1 MRLHHSGISHMSTI
15 KTTCIGAYP
24 KPDYVPIIDWFDS
37 REGEQNT
44 CDTRATLSYQNRLD
58 AAGDEAE
65 SLFVKAAAEVIA
77 DQVDCGIDIPTDGE
91 VRRENYIHYHCRH
104 FNGIDFENLTRVLA
118 RDGAAHMELPTIT
131 GNISV
136 KPEHFL
142 PHDFK
147 AAQNCTDRPIK
158 VTIPGPITIADTTAN
173 IHYQDKKALCGD
185 LANAINYEVR
195 ALSEAGCRYIQI
207 DEPLFARKPDEAL
220 AFGIENLERCFY
232 GIGKHTTAVMHMC
245 CGYPNFL
252 DEEGYHKAD
261 REVYLQLAQTLDD
274 SIIQQVSI
282 EDAHQ
287 HNDLSLLDL
296 FQDTSVIFGSFAI
309 ANSRVESV
317 DEIRDRLRA
326 ALQHIDQDRL
336 LAAPDCGLG
345 FLSRELTKQ
354 KLKNM
359 CEAAKS
365 L

>member
-1 MRLHHSGISHMSTI
+1 MSVI

-24 KPDYVPIIDWFDS
+24 KPDYVPIIDWFDN
-37 REGEQNT
+37 REGDQDT
-44 CDTRATLSYQNRLD
+44 RSTRATLSYQQRLD
-58 AAGDEAE
+58 EAGDEAE

-77 DQVDCGIDIPTDGE
+77 DQVECGIDIPTDGE

-118 RDGAAHMELPTIT
+118 RDGAAHMELPTIRAK
-131 GNISV
+131 ISV

-147 AAQNCTDRPIK
+147 VAQACTDRPIK
-158 VTIPGPITIADTTAN
+158 VTVPGPITIADTTADDFY
-173 IHYQDKKALCGD
+173 HDKEALCRD

-195 ALSEAGCRYIQI
+195 ALSDAGCRYIQI

-220 AFGIENLERCFY
+220 AFGVENLERCFH

-261 REVYLQLAQTLDD
+261 RDVYLNLAQTLDD
-274 SIIQQVSI
+274 SMILQVSI

-296 FQDTSVIFGSFAI
+296 FQNTSVIFGSFAI
-309 ANSRVESV
+309 ASSQIESV
-317 DEIRDRLRA
+317 DEIRERLHA

-336 LAAPDCGLG
+336 IAAPDCGLG
-345 FLSRELTKQ
+345 FLGRDLAMQ
-354 KLKNM
+354 KLRNM
-359 CEAAKS
+359 CGAARS
-365 L
+365 M

>member
-1 MRLHHSGISHMSTI
+1 MAAI

-24 KPDYVPIIDWFDS
+24 KPEYVPILDWFDS
-37 REGEQNT
+37 SEGEQNT
-44 CDTRATLSYQNRLD
+44 RDTRATLTYQQRLE
-58 AAGDEAE
+58 AAGEEAE

-77 DQVDCGIDIPTDGE
+77 EQIECGIDIPTDGE

-104 FNGIDFENLTRVLA
+104 FNGIDFDNLTSVLA
-118 RDGAAHMELPTIT
+118 RDGAATMQLPTIRAQ
-131 GNISV
+131 ISV
-136 KPEHFL
+136 RPEHFL

-147 AAQNCTDRPIK
+147 VAQTCTDRPIK
-158 VTIPGPITIADTTAN
+158 VTVPGPITIADTTADDF
-173 IHYQDKKALCGD
+173 YRDKKALCRD
-185 LANAINYEVR
+185 LANAINYEVK

-220 AFGIENLERCFY
+220 DYGIENLERCFH

-261 REVYLQLAQTLDD
+261 REVYLRLAQTLDD
-274 SIIQQVSI
+274 SIVQQVSI

-296 FQDTSVIFGSFAI
+296 FQNTSVIFGSFTVAS
-309 ANSRVESV
+309 SRVESV
-317 DEIRDRLRA
+317 DEIRQRLTA
-326 ALQHIDQDRL
+326 ALEHIDRDRL

-345 FLSRELTKQ
+345 FLGRELAMK
-354 KLKNM
+354 KINNM
-359 CEAAKS
+359 CEAVKN

>member
-1 MRLHHSGISHMSTI
+1 MPAI

-37 REGEQNT
+37 NEGEQDMAN
-44 CDTRATLSYQNRLD
+44 TRATLSYEQRL
-58 AAGDEAE
+58 AEAGDDAEA
-65 SLFVKAAAEVIA
+65 LFVKAAAEVIA
-77 DQVDCGIDIPTDGE
+77 DQIECGIDIPTDGE

-104 FNGIDFENLTRVLA
+104 FNGIDFEDLTRVLA
-118 RDGAAHMELPTIT
+118 RDGAVYLELPTII
-131 GNISV
+131 GQINA

-142 PHDFK
+142 PQDFK
-147 AAQNCTDRPIK
+147 VAQACTDRPIK
-158 VTIPGPITIADTTAN
+158 ITLPGPITIADTTADN
-173 IHYQDKKALCGD
+173 FYKDREVLCRD
-185 LANAINYEVR
+185 LASAINYEVR
-195 ALSEAGCRYIQI
+195 ALSDAGCQYIQI

-220 AFGIENLERCFY
+220 AFGVENLERCFH
-232 GIGKHTTAVMHMC
+232 GIGSHTTAAMHMC

-261 REVYLQLAQTLDD
+261 REVYLRLAETLDD
-274 SIIQQVSI
+274 SIVQQVSI

-287 HNDLSLLDL
+287 NNDLKLLEL
-296 FQDTSVIFGSFAI
+296 FQKTSVIFGSFAV

-326 ALQHIDQDRL
+326 ALQHIDGDRL

-345 FLSRELTKQ
+345 LLGRDLAMQ

-359 CEAAKS
+359 CKAAKS

>member
-1 MRLHHSGISHMSTI
+1 MPAI

-24 KPDYVPIIDWFDS
+24 KPDYVPIIDWFDNK
-37 REGEQNT
+37 EGEQDMT
-44 CDTRATLSYQNRLD
+44 TTRATQSYEQRL
-58 AAGDEAE
+58 AEAGAEAE
-65 SLFVKAAAEVIA
+65 ALFVKAAAEVIN
-77 DQVDCGIDIPTDGE
+77 DQIECGIDIPTDGE

-104 FNGIDFENLTRVLA
+104 FDGIDFVNLTRVLA

-131 GNISV
+131 SAINAKS
-136 KPEHFL
+136 EHFL

-147 AAQNCTDRPIK
+147 SAQACTERPIK
-158 VTIPGPITIADTTAN
+158 VTVPGPITIADTTADD
-173 IHYQDKKALCGD
+173 YYKDKETLCRD

-195 ALSEAGCRYIQI
+195 ALSDAGCQYIQI

-220 AFGIENLERCFY
+220 AFGVENLERCFH

-252 DEEGYHKAD
+252 DEDGYHKAD
-261 REVYLQLAQTLDD
+261 REVYLSLAQTLDD
-274 SIIQQVSI
+274 SIVQQVSI

-287 HNDLSLLDL
+287 HNDLSLLEL
-296 FQDTSVIFGSFAI
+296 FQNTSIIFGSFAV

-326 ALQHIDQDRL
+326 ALEHIDIDRL
-336 LAAPDCGLG
+336 IAAPDCGLG
-345 FLSRELTKQ
+345 LLGRDLAMQ
-354 KLKNM
+354 KLRNM